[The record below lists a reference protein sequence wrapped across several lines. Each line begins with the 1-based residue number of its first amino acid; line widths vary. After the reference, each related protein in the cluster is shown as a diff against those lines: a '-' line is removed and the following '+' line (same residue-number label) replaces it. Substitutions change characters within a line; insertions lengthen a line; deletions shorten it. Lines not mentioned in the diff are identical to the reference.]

1 MKTRFFFP
9 VVAMIAF
16 ATVTNAAAFK
26 LGGNTPRVE
35 VASVENVDAR
45 AGVETSVCGAGQ
57 KGLTSVWACGAEM
70 DAKAGAETSVLGT
83 SLKVL
88 ECGAETSVCGT
99 RLSGLASVFT
109 SGAEMDI
116 KVDKR
121 VDFRMDVDAKAGA
134 ELARRMDVD
143 AKAGTKAGVFGE
155 RQKGLTSGLACGAKT
170 SLQVT
175 AGMDGRIEI

>member
-26 LGGNTPRVE
+26 LGGNAPRVE
-35 VASVENVDAR
+35 VASVEKVDAR
-45 AGVETSVCGAGQ
+45 A
-57 KGLTSVWACGAEM
+57 
-70 DAKAGAETSVLGT
+70 
-83 SLKVL
+83 
-88 ECGAETSVCGT
+88 GAETSVCGT

-170 SLQVT
+170 SLQVA

>member
-1 MKTRFFFP
+1 
-9 VVAMIAF
+9 MIAF

-26 LGGNTPRVE
+26 VGGNTPRVE
-35 VASVENVDAR
+35 VASVEKVDAR
-45 AGVETSVCGAGQ
+45 AGVETSVCGA
-57 KGLTSVWACGAEM
+57 
-70 DAKAGAETSVLGT
+70 
-83 SLKVL
+83 
-88 ECGAETSVCGT
+88 

-143 AKAGTKAGVFGE
+143 AKAGTKAGVCGA
-155 RQKGLTSGLACGAKT
+155 RQKGIMSGFECGAKT
-170 SLQVT
+170 SLQVA